1 MRIPRWFIAR
11 FGGLYNDVW
20 GRRARLGAA
29 AVIFDGAGR
38 VLLVRHSYGLRNWE
52 LPGGGRKPNESVD
65 AAVHREV
72 REETGLE
79 VAVERISGIYYEPET
94 DQHHFAFV
102 CTQVDGA
109 TPRASSAEILECGYW
124 PLDALPKPISDFTMR
139 RIGDAGSTSPVIGI
153 TSIRPRRWIR

>member
-1 MRIPRWFIAR
+1 M
-11 FGGLYNDVW
+11 FGGLHNDVL
-20 GRRARLGAA
+20 GRRSRLGAA

-65 AAVHREV
+65 AAVRREV

-79 VAVERISGIYYEPET
+79 VGVERICGIYYEPKT

-102 CTQVDGA
+102 CRPVNEA
-109 TPRASSAEILECGYW
+109 MPRASSPEILDCGYW
-124 PLDALPKPISDFTMR
+124 PLDALPKPVSDFTMR
-139 RIGDAGSTSPVIGI
+139 RIGDAGSTPPVIDVTAIG
-153 TSIRPRRWIR
+153 PRRWIR